1 MAVVDISPIF
11 FSSARESGLV
21 VHPVRRIG
29 RSIPRS
35 GLHGTVYV
43 AMIRNDIRRNPG
55 LQFAEG
61 VLEVK
66 YLGGTGVDITPWQYM
81 YM

>member
-11 FSSARESGLV
+11 FSSGRESALV
-21 VHPVRRIG
+21 GHPVGRIG
-29 RSIPRS
+29 RSVRQS
-35 GLHGTVYV
+35 GLHGTVYA
-43 AMIRNDIRRNPG
+43 AMIRNDIRRIPG

-61 VLEVK
+61 VPEAK
-66 YLGGTGVDITPWQYM
+66 DLGGTGVDIAPWQYM